1 MFREQGITIASVITA
16 LGLAIG
22 MIINSI
28 LSAAKSIVNPTP
40 SPKPTPKPDPTP
52 RPTPKPTP
60 EPTPE
65 PGIKGWIKQQL
76 QKIANLLSKV
86 ADKMLIAL
94 PGIIGSV
101 VSFVLKAASTAVGF
115 ISEHLWLLIVALVGL
130 LYNYLSSSLSLSL
143 SQPGLSQSP
152 QYNRSKSNT
161 KKRKK

>member
-22 MIINSI
+22 MIVQGI
-28 LSAAKSIVNPTP
+28 LSTTKSIVNITP
-40 SPKPTPKPDPTP
+40 SPKPTPKPTP

-76 QKIANLLSKV
+76 RNMANLLSKV

-152 QYNRSKSNT
+152 HYNRSKSNT

>member
-1 MFREQGITIASVITA
+1 
-16 LGLAIG
+16 
-22 MIINSI
+22 
-28 LSAAKSIVNPTP
+28 
-40 SPKPTPKPDPTP
+40 
-52 RPTPKPTP
+52 
-60 EPTPE
+60 
-65 PGIKGWIKQQL
+65 
-76 QKIANLLSKV
+76 
-86 ADKMLIAL
+86 MLIAL

-130 LYNYLSSSLSLSL
+130 LYNYLKNLSLSSSLSQPSL